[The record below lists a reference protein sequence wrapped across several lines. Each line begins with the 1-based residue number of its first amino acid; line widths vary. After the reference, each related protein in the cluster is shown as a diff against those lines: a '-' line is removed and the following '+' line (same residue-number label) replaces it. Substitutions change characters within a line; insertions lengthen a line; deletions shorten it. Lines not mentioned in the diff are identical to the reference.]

1 MRKQISHS
9 EGICNLV
16 DISNVFLGNVGSSIY
31 RIELCSATIS
41 LRGVYAL
48 RYYLCLSPKHFVM
61 IGQHGC
67 IKNSTQWMRIY
78 AVIIW
83 VEKKHQLLDFL
94 RTICALNNLSPGV
107 NSVFSW
113 PITCHYHLY
122 FLPFKK
128 SFHFFPWNLPVSL
141 PYIYVIIYFPSP
153 FFFFHCLISANS
165 ITNFPL
171 ISMHLF
177 LFLW

>member
-16 DISNVFLGNVGSSIY
+16 DISNVFLGEVGSSIY

-94 RTICALNNLSPGV
+94 RNICALNNLSPGV

-122 FLPFKK
+122 FSTFQKIFSFLSLEFTCVSSLYLCDYLLPL
-128 SFHFFPWNLPVSL
+128 S
-141 PYIYVIIYFPSP
+141 
-153 FFFFHCLISANS
+153 FFFLS
-165 ITNFPL
+165 
-171 ISMHLF
+171 LF
-177 LFLW
+177 AFC